1 MTDDHQPTY
10 TLSRG
15 TAPLLISIPHLGT
28 RLPEEVRAQL
38 SDIAT
43 VLQDTDWH
51 LDRLYGFAA
60 ELGATVLQ
68 AEVSRYAIDLNRPPN
83 DVSLYPGQTTTGLCP
98 TETFHGEPLYRALP
112 EAHADATAEANAP
125 TAAEPAA
132 TSAMPQTI
140 TAAERER
147 RLRTYWQPYHAA
159 LAAELG
165 RLRAAHGA
173 VLLWDAHSIASRLP
187 RLFDGKLPDLNF
199 GTADG
204 KSCAASLI
212 EGVRACTAR
221 YPFSQVLNGRFKGGY
236 ITRQYGEPA
245 RGIHA
250 IQLEMSQ
257 CLYMNEAPPFAY
269 QPEQAARV
277 QPLLR
282 EMLNA
287 ALNVL
292 PRLPT

>member
-83 DVSLYPGQTTTGLCP
+83 DVSLYPGQTTTSLCP
-98 TETFHGEPLYRALP
+98 TETFHGEPLYPALP
-112 EAHADATAEANAP
+112 EAHADATAEANAT
-125 TAAEPAA
+125 TAGEPAA
-132 TSAMPQTI
+132 TSALPQTI

-147 RLRTYWQPYHAA
+147 RLRTYWQPITPHLRLSSAGCA
-159 LAAELG
+159 LPMAPFYCG
-165 RLRAAHGA
+165 TRT
-173 VLLWDAHSIASRLP
+173 RLP
-187 RLFDGKLPDLNF
+187 AAYPDCSMASCPISTSVRL
-199 GTADG
+199 TARVAPRRSS
-204 KSCAASLI
+204 K
-212 EGVRACTAR
+212 VRAHAPR
-221 YPFSQVLNGRFKGGY
+221 A
-236 ITRQYGEPA
+236 TRS
-245 RGIHA
+245 RK
-250 IQLEMSQ
+250 
-257 CLYMNEAPPFAY
+257 C
-269 QPEQAARV
+269 
-277 QPLLR
+277 
-282 EMLNA
+282 
-287 ALNVL
+287 
-292 PRLPT
+292 